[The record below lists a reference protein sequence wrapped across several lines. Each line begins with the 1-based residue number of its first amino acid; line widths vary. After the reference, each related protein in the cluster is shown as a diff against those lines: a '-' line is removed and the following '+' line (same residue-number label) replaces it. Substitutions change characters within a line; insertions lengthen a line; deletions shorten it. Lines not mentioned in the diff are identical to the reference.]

1 MRTSMTNG
9 WRIWFA
15 FLIVAALYGLVMLG
29 DAQEAADLNAA
40 GASTAPQ
47 QTVAGVWQVADVAA
61 IIVYELIVAVVTIA
75 SLGLLLISRD
85 DPPAELEEISPRG
98 AHARDRSNGS

>member
-1 MRTSMTNG
+1 MSNG

-15 FLIVAALYGLVMLG
+15 LLIVAALYGLVMLS
-29 DAQEAADLNAA
+29 DTREVADLNAS
-40 GASTAPQ
+40 GASTVAQ
-47 QTVAGVWQVADVAA
+47 QTVASVLEVADVAA

-85 DPPAELEEISPRG
+85 DPQAEFEEISPRG
-98 AHARDRSNGS
+98 AHARPVE

>member
-1 MRTSMTNG
+1 MSNR

-15 FLIVAALYGLVMLG
+15 LLIVAALYGLVMLS
-29 DAQEAADLNAA
+29 DAREVADLNDS
-40 GASTAPQ
+40 GASTVTQ
-47 QTVAGVWQVADVAA
+47 QTVAGLWQVADVAA

-85 DPPAELEEISPRG
+85 DPPAELEEMPPRG
-98 AHARDRSNGS
+98 ANARDRLNRG

>member
-1 MRTSMTNG
+1 MKTSVSNG

-15 FLIVAALYGLVMLG
+15 LLIIAALYGLVMLA
-29 DAQEAADLNAA
+29 DAREVADINAA
-40 GASTAPQ
+40 GASTVAH

-85 DPPAELEEISPRG
+85 DPLAELEEISPRG
-98 AHARDRSNGS
+98 AHARSNRG

>member
-1 MRTSMTNG
+1 MSNG

-15 FLIVAALYGLVMLG
+15 LLIVAALYGLVMLT
-29 DAQEAADLNAA
+29 DAREVADLNAS
-40 GASTAPQ
+40 GASNVAQ
-47 QTVAGVWQVADVAA
+47 QTVASVLEVADVAA

-98 AHARDRSNGS
+98 AHAREKPPGS

>member
-1 MRTSMTNG
+1 MSNG

-15 FLIVAALYGLVMLG
+15 LLIIAALYGLVMLA
-29 DAQEAADLNAA
+29 DAREVADINAS
-40 GASTAPQ
+40 GASTVAH

-75 SLGLLLISRD
+75 SLGLLLVSRD
-85 DPPAELEEISPRG
+85 DPPAELEEIPPRG
-98 AHARDRSNGS
+98 AHARDQANRG

>member
-1 MRTSMTNG
+1 MSNG

-15 FLIVAALYGLVMLG
+15 LLIVAALYGLVMLG
-29 DAQEAADLNAA
+29 DAQDVADLNAS
-40 GASTAPQ
+40 GAPTVTQ

-85 DPPAELEEISPRG
+85 DPLAEREEISPRG
-98 AHARDRSNGS
+98 AHAREKPPGS